1 LPVLFL
7 TAMSG
12 LFARTSVSLSTS
24 WFHNTVV
31 VVISKY
37 YLIAVILKMCFMLP
51 ISSCSHPQLP
61 ITTIPSLNYQRK
73 SFGFYATIINYHS
86 INWSNLTSATL

>member
-1 LPVLFL
+1 LPLLFL

-37 YLIAVILKMCFMLP
+37 YVIAVILKCVLCYLFLHAHIHNYP
-51 ISSCSHPQLP
+51 SPQ
-61 ITTIPSLNYQRK
+61 SL
-73 SFGFYATIINYHS
+73 H
-86 INWSNLTSATL
+86 